1 MLEVLNSLCISFCYG
16 STVGESE
23 LIEDVLWST
32 LDDRY
37 TEVLLWILVVGTAIG
52 SHEVEVEEA
61 THEVGFSHM
70 SLDLLV
76 GGGAVELDNV
86 RGLDDSLVAIIPEG
100 L

>member
-1 MLEVLNSLCISFCYG
+1 MLQVFNSLCIGLCYG
-16 STVGESE
+16 STVGERE
-23 LIEDVLWST
+23 LIKDILWST

-37 TEVLLWILVVGTAIG
+37 TEVLLWILVVGTAVG

-70 SLDLLV
+70 SLDLFIS
-76 GGGAVELDNV
+76 GSAIELDDIG
-86 RGLDDSLVAIIPEG
+86 GLDDSLVAIIPEG